1 MIGIVSWTILNVN
14 SITSYL
20 LKDANVEKGSFQL
33 QITYLVNQV
42 AYIEEIISKLDEC
55 ITALYY
61 FAS

>member
-1 MIGIVSWTILNVN
+1 MIGIVSWTILNAN

-20 LKDANVEKGSFQL
+20 LKDVNVEKGSLQL

-55 ITALYY
+55 IALYY